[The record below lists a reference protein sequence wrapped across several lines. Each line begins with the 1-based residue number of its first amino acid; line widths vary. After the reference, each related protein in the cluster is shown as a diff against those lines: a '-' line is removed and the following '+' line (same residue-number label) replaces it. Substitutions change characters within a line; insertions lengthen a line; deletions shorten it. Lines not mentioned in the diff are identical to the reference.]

1 MVFSGSERA
10 SWKAVCSVHAA
21 FFISH
26 PDGSRGQPHSP
37 SIVGLVDF
45 FGGRSPTHLVPALW
59 SGASRSS
66 AVPKEWAG
74 RVLAADRPRHP
85 LGLLIS
91 SAGDSFRWAFGLCA
105 GNRFLPLS
113 LEESG
118 AKNRP
123 FLMLNCVSAD
133 GCFGQCDPPR
143 RAHSQPG
150 FRRLTPAPFVARYRA
165 LALKKRPPKE
175 KRKKHSLAAKRHQF
189 LKVGTGIV

>member
-1 MVFSGSERA
+1 MQS
-10 SWKAVCSVHAA
+10 
-21 FFISH
+21 
-26 PDGSRGQPHSP
+26 SRGIHP
-37 SIVGLVDF
+37 S
-45 FGGRSPTHLVPALW
+45 
-59 SGASRSS
+59 
-66 AVPKEWAG
+66 
-74 RVLAADRPRHP
+74 RPRP
-85 LGLLIS
+85 LVGDVKSRPEGMGRQKSWPPLSPAFRKAFLLS
-91 SAGDSFRWAFGLCA
+91 LAGDSFQRAFRLCA
-105 GNRFLPLS
+105 GNRLLPLS

-123 FLMLNCVSAD
+123 FLMLNCVRAD